1 MKCSLDDWQSCVFVR
16 QLHIAVN
23 LGAENKHDDQ
33 MELWEKVTI
42 DEYMK
47 FAIQES
53 FLTLEQLLLSVF
65 RSNDN
70 ALRW

>member
-1 MKCSLDDWQSCVFVR
+1 MT
-16 QLHIAVN
+16 QLHIAVG
-23 LGAENKHDDQ
+23 LAADNKHGQTD
-33 MELWEKVTI
+33 LWLKVTA

-53 FLTLEQLLLSVF
+53 FQTLEQLLMTVF
-65 RSNDN
+65 RSNDR

>member
-1 MKCSLDDWQSCVFVR
+1 MW

-33 MELWEKVTI
+33 MELWEKVTA

-53 FLTLEQLLLSVF
+53 FLTLEQLLLSVLK
-65 RSNDN
+65 SNDI
-70 ALRW
+70 AIRW

>member
-1 MKCSLDDWQSCVFVR
+1 MSCFFWG

-23 LGAENKHDDQ
+23 LGAGNKHDNQ
-33 MELWEKVTI
+33 MELWEKVTA

-53 FLTLEQLLLSVF
+53 FLTLEQLLLSVL
-65 RSNDN
+65 RSNEK
-70 ALRW
+70 AVRW